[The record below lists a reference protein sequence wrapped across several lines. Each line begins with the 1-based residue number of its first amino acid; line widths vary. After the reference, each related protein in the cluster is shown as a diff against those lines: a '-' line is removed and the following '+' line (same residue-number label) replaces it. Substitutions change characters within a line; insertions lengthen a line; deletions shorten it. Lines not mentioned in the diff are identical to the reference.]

1 MWLIASKP
9 DSSFSRPFFSKR
21 DPDATYTS
29 QPRIGFTPAL
39 RACCVELDRAEEVAV
54 VGHRDRRHA
63 QRLGAREE
71 RLVLDRAVE
80 QRELGV
86 EMQVGEGSRHPRAYS
101 HSIVAGG
108 FDEMS

>member
-9 DSSFSRPFFSKR
+9 DSSFSRPFFVEARARR
-21 DPDATYTS
+21 DVHLAAEDRLHA
-29 QPRIGFTPAL
+29 RVARL
-39 RACCVELDRAEEVAV
+39 LVELDGAEEIAV

-63 QRLGAREE
+63 QGLGAREE

-80 QRELGV
+80 QRELRV

-108 FDEMS
+108 FDETS

>member
-1 MWLIASKP
+1 MI
-9 DSSFSRPFFSKR
+9 
-21 DPDATYTS
+21 
-29 QPRIGFTPAL
+29 
-39 RACCVELDRAEEVAV
+39 
-54 VGHRDRRHA
+54 GHRDRRHA

-80 QRELGV
+80 QRELGM

-108 FDEMS
+108 FEEMSYTTRETPFTSLVMRLDARDSSSWGRCAQSAVIASTEVTARSATTWS